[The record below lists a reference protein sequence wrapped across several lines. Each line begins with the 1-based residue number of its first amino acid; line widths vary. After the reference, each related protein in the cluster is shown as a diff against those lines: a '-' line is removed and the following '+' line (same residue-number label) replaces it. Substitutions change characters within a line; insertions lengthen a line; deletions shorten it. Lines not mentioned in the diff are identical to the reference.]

1 MTIQESFRILKIDE
15 TYDLKVIK
23 KAYRKQVLALHPD
36 KNKKNT
42 CQDFIQLKKAYQ
54 HLLASLVHD
63 FSGEYDLKNRYS
75 RIYEADKIYKEKI
88 KKHRNLSTTHKKSK
102 SVNNSKKKEFSLI
115 LLLILLILFL
125 IFLKNVC

>member
-42 CQDFIQLKKAYQ
+42 SQDFIQLKKAYQ
-54 HLLASLVHD
+54 HLLASIVHD

-75 RIYEADKIYKEKI
+75 RIFEADKIYKEKI
-88 KKHRNLSTTHKKSK
+88 KKHRNLTTHKKSK
-102 SVNNSKKKEFSLI
+102 PVNNSKKKEFSMI
-115 LLLILLILFL
+115 LFLILLILFL

>member
-1 MTIQESFRILKIDE
+1 MTIQESFRILKIEE
-15 TYDLKVIK
+15 TFDPKVIK

-42 CQDFIQLKKAYQ
+42 SQDFIQLKKAYH
-54 HLLASLVHD
+54 HLLASIVHD
-63 FSGEYDLKNRYS
+63 FSDEYDLKNRYS

-102 SVNNSKKKEFSLI
+102 TVNNSKKKEFSLI

>member
-36 KNKKNT
+36 KNNKNT
-42 CQDFIQLKKAYQ
+42 SQDFIQLKKAYQ

-63 FSGEYDLKNRYS
+63 FSDEYDLKNRYS
-75 RIYEADKIYKEKI
+75 RIFEADKIYKEKI

>member
-36 KNKKNT
+36 KNNKNT
-42 CQDFIQLKKAYQ
+42 SQDFIQLKKAYQ

-63 FSGEYDLKNRYS
+63 FSDEYDLKNRYS

-88 KKHRNLSTTHKKSK
+88 KKHRNLTTQKKSK
-102 SVNNSKKKEFSLI
+102 PVNNSKKKEFSMI
-115 LLLILLILFL
+115 LFLILLILFL

>member
-42 CQDFIQLKKAYQ
+42 SQDFIQLKKAYH
-54 HLLASLVHD
+54 HLLASIVHD
-63 FSGEYDLKNRYS
+63 FSDEYDLKNRYS

-102 SVNNSKKKEFSLI
+102 TVNNSKKKEFSLV
-115 LLLILLILFL
+115 LFLILLILFL